1 MKAIV
6 EMTVAVRRQELAA
19 CRSELLAVGVFSGR
33 QRWEAGVRALDRRLG
48 GALSRGVELGD
59 FKGEVGSASLA
70 YGDGRVGPQR
80 ILIVGLG
87 DLQSIELD
95 ALRKAA
101 ALAAGKAM
109 GLRVRTLT
117 VLLHTGL
124 GRSFED
130 AAVGRAIA
138 EGACFG
144 GYRYDEYVTAGDPE
158 RPTELKVEILEPD
171 RAKARAMERGVEVGE
186 VIGRASRFT
195 RTAANRP
202 GNVIDPAA
210 LAALARRVARGSRH
224 LSCTVWGKKELEAR
238 GMGGILAVGSGSVQ
252 EPCLIAMRYGPRGRT
267 RRPAVGLV
275 GKAITF
281 DSGGISIKPAADMDQ
296 MKFDKSGG
304 LAVLGTLKA
313 IDELGLDTEVL
324 GLIPAAENLPSGS
337 SYRPGDIVTTYSGKT
352 VEILNTDAEGRM
364 ILCDAL
370 AYAVEQGCERIV
382 DIATLTGACVVALG
396 KAMAGVMGND
406 EAMVEEMRRAAR
418 ESGEKIW
425 PLPCGE
431 EYADEMK
438 SKIADLKNTGGK
450 WGGAC
455 TAAAFLRQFVGGRPW
470 VHLDIAGVDVC
481 PSGGEGGAQGASG
494 FGVRLL
500 TAFLM
505 NRAETKQKP

>member
-1 MKAIV
+1 MKAIL
-6 EMTVAVRRQELAA
+6 EIKIGVRRQELAA
-19 CRSELLAVGVFSGR
+19 CRSELLAVGMTAGR
-33 QRWEAGVRALDRRLG
+33 GRWGAEVRALDRTLD

-59 FKGEVGSASLA
+59 FKGEAGSSTMV
-70 YGDGRVGPQR
+70 YGDRRVGAKR

-87 DLQSIELD
+87 DPEKIEVETI
-95 ALRKAA
+95 RRAA
-101 ALAAGKAM
+101 ATAAGKAV
-109 GLRVRTLT
+109 GLRVRSLA
-117 VLLHTGL
+117 VALQEGV
-124 GRSFED
+124 GRRFE
-130 AAVGRAIA
+130 ATAVGRALA
-138 EGACFG
+138 EGVCFG
-144 GYRYDEYVTAGDPE
+144 GYRYDEYVTGGD
-158 RPTELKVEILEPD
+158 RGRAAVLKVEVLEREMG
-171 RAKARAMERGVEVGE
+171 RARTMARGVAVGE

-202 GNVIDPAA
+202 GNVIHPGE
-210 LAALARRVARGSRH
+210 LAAMAKRVARESKH

-238 GMGGILAVGSGSVQ
+238 GMGGILAVGAGSAH
-252 EPCLIAMRYGPRGRT
+252 EPCLIAMRYGPKGRG

-313 IDELGLDTEVL
+313 IDELGLDVEVL
-324 GLIPAAENLPSGS
+324 GLIPAAENLPSGT

-370 AYAVEQGCERIV
+370 AYAVEQGCERII

-396 KAMAGVMGND
+396 KVMAGVMGSD
-406 EAMVEEMRRAAR
+406 EAMIGEMRRAAQ

-431 EYADEMK
+431 EYAEEMK

-500 TAFLM
+500 TTFLM
-505 NRAETKQKP
+505 KSAQAKQKS